1 MENDSTTSGVT
12 SGSSSSLIA
21 VQAQLSQARAELN
34 RLQQEVERLRSGMAT
49 SCKQRDVLRTSL
61 QQRAVYSLA
70 LRNKNAELTREVERL
85 IAKNK
90 EEVESLLKEAA
101 VERAA
106 FREEQS
112 SFQEEQSRLTS
123 EAAKW
128 QTQYLALYHRIEGVL
143 NRFGILQIYRC
154 FPPRFR
160 TFVRDRFLGPGQ
172 AR

>member
-12 SGSSSSLIA
+12 SGSSSSL

-106 FREEQS
+106 F
-112 SFQEEQSRLTS
+112 QEEQSRLTS

-128 QTQYLALYHRIEGVL
+128 QSQYLALYHRIEGVL

-154 FPPRFR
+154 FPLRFR

-172 AR
+172 AQ